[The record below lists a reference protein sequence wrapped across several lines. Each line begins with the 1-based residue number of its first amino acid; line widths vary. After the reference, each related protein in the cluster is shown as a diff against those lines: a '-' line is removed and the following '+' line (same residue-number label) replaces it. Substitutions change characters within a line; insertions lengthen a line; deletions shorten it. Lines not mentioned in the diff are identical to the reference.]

1 MWKVHPNPKDVSYTT
16 INETIGIDSNFC
28 DNKRFILTRPLRNV
42 ESVFLN
48 TLVISNFSIDLADF
62 HFTSKN
68 AFIVGEKQM
77 VAPQTLL
84 DLKYI
89 LVSVDFISGNQVGN
103 VNSSVTNYSGIFVM
117 DNSFS
122 RSTNNGMT
130 EKNNLKIDQNSTSP
144 DNMVIVLKNLI

>member
-1 MWKVHPNPKDVSYTT
+1 MKQLGLTVIFVKD
-16 INETIGIDSNFC
+16 
-28 DNKRFILTRPLRNV
+28 KRFILSRPLRNV

-62 HFTSKN
+62 HFTSKSN
-68 AFIVGEKQM
+68 FIENEKQM

-103 VNSSVTNYSGIFVM
+103 INSSITNYSGIFVM
-117 DNSFS
+117 DNLYS

-130 EKNNLKIDQNSTSP
+130 EKNNLKN
-144 DNMVIVLKNLI
+144 KCRFK